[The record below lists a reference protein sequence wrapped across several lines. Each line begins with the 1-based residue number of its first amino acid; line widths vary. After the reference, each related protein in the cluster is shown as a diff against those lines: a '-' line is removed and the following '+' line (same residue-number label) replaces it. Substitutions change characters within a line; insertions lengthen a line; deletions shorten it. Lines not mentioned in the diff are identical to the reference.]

1 MFKNLIIASTFAC
14 SMGLELTPDTWKE
27 KTEGRNTF
35 IKFYAPWCGHCKA
48 MKPAWDSL
56 MEEYKDS
63 TNVLVADVNCIEEG
77 ADICKEIGVQGFPTI
92 KFGQISN
99 MEDYKGGRDLDSLKD
114 FAGTLKP
121 ICNVDTLENC
131 DEEQKLI
138 VSALFEE
145 SDEQLDK
152 RIKEYEDEMASLDK
166 NFVDFID
173 EFKKT
178 FQVLSAQKATA
189 EAELTVDSNIQLVR
203 SVKKTL
209 ARDQEEK
216 VEKSEEL

>member
-1 MFKNLIIASTFAC
+1 
-14 SMGLELTPDTWKE
+14 
-27 KTEGRNTF
+27 
-35 IKFYAPWCGHCKA
+35 
-48 MKPAWDSL
+48 
-56 MEEYKDS
+56 
-63 TNVLVADVNCIEEG
+63 
-77 ADICKEIGVQGFPTI
+77 
-92 KFGQISN
+92 

-152 RIKEYEDEMASLDK
+152 RIQEYEDEMASLDK
-166 NFVDFID
+166 NFVDFIE

-216 VEKSEEL
+216 VEKPEEL